1 MKKIVHIFLLLF
13 GMVVLTSC
21 TTTKKMSYFQNIDK
35 VDLSQPT
42 SLYDAKIMPKDM
54 LTISVHTLTAEASE
68 AFNLKGGGSYLVD
81 NEGNIEFPVVGT
93 VHLGGLTT
101 KEAEELIK
109 SKVAPYMAESENPI
123 VQVRMANY
131 KYVMLGAVNGPGVY
145 TAPNEKIGILEAIA
159 KAGDIKFSGKRN
171 KIYLIREKADGTREV
186 HQLDVTDANILNSPY
201 YYLQQND
208 IVYVEPKKSHTM
220 YEIFTNYTAM
230 WFSLLSVVTTLSTFI
245 LALKK

>member
-1 MKKIVHIFLLLF
+1 MKKSVHFFLLLF

-21 TTTKKMSYFQNIDK
+21 STAKKMSYFQNLDK
-35 VDLSQPT
+35 VDLTQPT

-54 LTISVHTLTAEASE
+54 LTIGVHSLTAEASS
-68 AFNLKGGGSYLVD
+68 AFNLGSSYLVD
-81 NEGNIEFPVVGT
+81 NDGNIDFPVVGT

-109 SKVAPYMAESENPI
+109 SKVAPYMSESENPI
-123 VQVRMANY
+123 VQVRLSNY

-159 KAGDIKFSGKRN
+159 KAGDIKFSGKRD
-171 KIYLIREKADGTREV
+171 KVYLIREKGDGTREV

-208 IVYVEPKKSHTM
+208 IVYVEPNKSKARSSYFSTSTGM
-220 YEIFTNYTAM
+220 V
-230 WFSLLSVVTTLSTFI
+230 FSLTSALMSVTTFIIALS
-245 LALKK
+245 K